1 MLNKW
6 TMSDAHKIQ
15 KNINVK
21 TSDETKRKWLNIVY
35 KVFIVGV
42 SET

>member
-15 KNINVK
+15 KNINVT
-21 TSDETKRKWLNIVY
+21 TSETKRKWLNIVY